1 MKRFVSAFNAWFTD
15 HPQHSLRQ
23 ISLAAGV
30 DPSMLSMI
38 RMGKRPVSF
47 DAMTKLLPTIERQS
61 SRSAAATLLIAY
73 LRDET
78 PDSHADTVRIEAID
92 PAGQPQADTYQQ
104 LAARW
109 EAVARTD
116 PEFMAMW
123 QGLDKYMHDPSAEAV
138 TGTTYPRPGPEP
150 TIALL
155 AEPMTE
161 YKASPSPGHGGHDT
175 IRHDAMPSRHAAQEH
190 REE

>member
-1 MKRFVSAFNAWFTD
+1 
-15 HPQHSLRQ
+15 
-23 ISLAAGV
+23 
-30 DPSMLSMI
+30 
-38 RMGKRPVSF
+38 MGKRPVSL

-116 PEFMAMW
+116 PEFMGMW

-138 TGTTYPRPGPEP
+138 TATTYTRPGPEPTTYPRPGQEP

-155 AEPMTE
+155 AEPLTE
-161 YKASPSPGHGGHDT
+161 SKASPSPGHGGHYT
-175 IRHDAMPSRHAAQEH
+175 IRHDAIPSCHAAQEH